1 MKLEDFQVGDLLT
14 NEKWGGNIYEVLE
27 INSDTEELFIKNTL
41 ESTGFW
47 WEFFVNY
54 DNIHI
59 IRNSND
65 PNKTPIERKIA
76 HLYKLFE
83 ERKKSCPDA
92 A

>member
-1 MKLEDFQVGDLLT
+1 MVLLNKLLGGS
-14 NEKWGGNIYEVLE
+14 NETGRFPSGWSGNIYEVLE
-27 INSDTEELFIKNTL
+27 INSDTKQLFIKNTL

-83 ERKKSCPDA
+83 ERNK
-92 A
+92 